1 DFPGPQVPT
10 SINSRLQTHHSTLH
24 RITMPTPGVRFLAHL
39 LARFVGR
46 PILLILAV
54 HYAVNRFTGL
64 RLRAPTTILLTLLAY
79 PLSMVFL
86 VQRKMWRQRREAR
99 ALGARPVPVVKGK
112 RFANLDLLTMLR
124 HARVHGYPG
133 DGFAEWVEE
142 LGPVINVRVLWV
154 DNILTTSPDH
164 IKQILA
170 TDFNNYEKGASVVCP
185 AEAERISLP
194 INSFAGERF
203 QQEMNS
209 VLGSGVFNSDGE
221 MWKFHRTLTRPYFSR
236 DRISHFEIFD
246 AHANSV
252 ISILKTRL
260 RAGYAVDFQ
269 DLIGRFT
276 MDSATE
282 FLFGTCVNSLQA
294 DVPFAHNVGAFPRPS
309 EAAQVANTFLDAF
322 AAAMHAISEREV
334 LGNVWPLFEMW
345 EDKTAA
351 PMAVVSAFLDP
362 IIEAAVE
369 RKRMKKQMRGAGEA
383 VDGEQNE
390 DSTLLDELLV
400 STDDPKVLKDETL
413 NILLAGRDTT
423 MHVTTMVIY
432 FLSMYPDV
440 CARLRA
446 EVLEYVGPTRRPTY
460 DDVKNMKYLRA
471 VINGVPLSAAAGY
484 RVTMTEQSRC
494 GYIPLCRLTSG
505 DSPGR
510 LSKSRRKID
519 GPLTGIRSTRR
530 PGHHPIQM
538 RNRSISRPKPSA
550 HRCPY
555 SVFLMHRRKDLW
567 GNDAEEFDPDRF
579 IDPARLKSS
588 LLANTFAF
596 LPFNAGPRICLG
608 QQFAYNEMS
617 FVLVRL
623 LQAFESFALAEEDAW
638 APEAHVP
645 TEWKTA
651 SRGTARRRGTD
662 RFRPKVHLTMYAADG
677 MWIRAKEAASNEE
690 KK

>member
-1 DFPGPQVPT
+1 
-10 SINSRLQTHHSTLH
+10 HSTLH

-170 TDFNNYEKGASVVCP
+170 TDFNNYEKG
-185 AEAERISLP
+185 
-194 INSFAGERF
+194 ERF

-252 ISILKTRL
+252 ISILRTRL

-294 DVPFAHNVGAFPRPS
+294 DVPFAHNVGAFPQPS
-309 EAAQVANTFLDAF
+309 EAAQVANAFLDAF

-383 VDGEQNE
+383 VDGDQNE

-471 VINGVPLSAAAGY
+471 VINESMRLYPSVPFNIRDSVNATTWPSPDPNEKPL
-484 RVTMTEQSRC
+484 
-494 GYIPLCRLTSG
+494 YIPAQT
-505 DSPGR
+505 
-510 LSKSRRKID
+510 K
-519 GPLTGIRSTRR
+519 
-530 PGHHPIQM
+530 
-538 RNRSISRPKPSA
+538 
-550 HRCPY
+550 CPY

>member
-1 DFPGPQVPT
+1 
-10 SINSRLQTHHSTLH
+10 
-24 RITMPTPGVRFLAHL
+24 MPTPGVRFLAHL

-252 ISILKTRL
+252 ISILRTRL

-294 DVPFAHNVGAFPRPS
+294 DVPFAHNVGAFPQPS
-309 EAAQVANTFLDAF
+309 EAAQVANAFLDAF

-383 VDGEQNE
+383 VDGDQNE

-471 VINGVPLSAAAGY
+471 VINESMRLYPSVPFNIRDSVNATTWPSPDPNEKPL
-484 RVTMTEQSRC
+484 
-494 GYIPLCRLTSG
+494 YIPAQT
-505 DSPGR
+505 
-510 LSKSRRKID
+510 K
-519 GPLTGIRSTRR
+519 
-530 PGHHPIQM
+530 
-538 RNRSISRPKPSA
+538 
-550 HRCPY
+550 CPY